1 MDPLDDLIVERVP
14 DNDNLVGSQADQVVS
29 FLVDVEALDGGIV
42 TVKVS
47 QLLDCVRFPEDN
59 VTLLTTASHLLVF
72 GRVNKAI
79 DALLVQVERFLLVGQ
94 VGRIVHM
101 DEAVK

>member
-1 MDPLDDLIVERVP
+1 MECVP
-14 DNDNLVGSQADQVVS
+14 DNDNLVSAKTDQVVS

-59 VTLLTTASHLLVF
+59 VTLLTAGSYLLVL

-79 DALLVQVERFLLVGQ
+79 DALLV
-94 VGRIVHM
+94 
-101 DEAVK
+101 